1 MCKSQYKCD
10 KKRNKCDVIIK
21 SIITKKAIGEKK
33 IVETIKK
40 NLSEKKQNWRER
52 KSYDL
57 FCHEQQ
63 EWGRN
68 VEMK

>member
-33 IVETIKK
+33 FVETIKK
-40 NLSEKKQNWRER
+40 IYQKRNKIEERER
-52 KSYDL
+52 VMTFFVMNNLKGI
-57 FCHEQQ
+57 
-63 EWGRN
+63 W
-68 VEMK
+68 